1 MPPNTAISTAPM
13 TTPMPT
19 MPTIPNTMINPS
31 GGFQPSM
38 NSTSSVSA
46 PV

>member
-1 MPPNTAISTAPM
+1 MPPNASMSTAPM

-19 MPTIPNTMINPS
+19 MPPVPNTMINQS

-38 NSTSSVSA
+38 NSSSSVSA
-46 PV
+46 PI